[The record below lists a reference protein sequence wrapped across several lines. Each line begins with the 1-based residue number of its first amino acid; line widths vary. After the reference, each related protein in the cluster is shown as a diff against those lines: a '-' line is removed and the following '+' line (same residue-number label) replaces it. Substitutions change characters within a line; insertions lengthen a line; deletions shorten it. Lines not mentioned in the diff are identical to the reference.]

1 LLVNSDMALYQPG
14 SLIWRHCAPQTASAR
29 CIHHN
34 SAVPVVEMTMINLPP
49 NELSQRARQAAPPAE
64 RSIRPP
70 MGGWASSV
78 LYILAGV
85 LVVAGALTLAVESLQ
100 AATLPAVLIGA
111 ACGLLA
117 YVIEVLSRI
126 EYDLRMQN
134 ELTRQMMQ
142 RMQQSLTE
150 FSGAAESRAER
161 NLQAAERSTS
171 TLTELLE
178 AASYNNELMMHL
190 INRATRPAGAQSTQE
205 TSATRKPPP
214 SSPK

>member
-1 LLVNSDMALYQPG
+1 
-14 SLIWRHCAPQTASAR
+14 
-29 CIHHN
+29 
-34 SAVPVVEMTMINLPP
+34 MINLPP

-190 INRATRPAGAQSTQE
+190 INRATRSAGAQSTQE